1 MKSPRAAAALVALPL
16 LLAVLGVILSMKK
29 ASFANL
35 SVSTQTP
42 IGAYKI
48 DQVINYGNA
57 QFQLIKSST
66 TLGGRTEP
74 SPIDTPTVSIKSACP
89 NNNGTESCSNGGGS
103 PSSSNP
109 EICVPS
115 SAWALIVVNQVFA
128 SVAIIVQAAMVVA
141 LCFGKGNRMIL
152 QVLNGIAIIALLISV
167 ACVMNVPARIYT
179 VCYSPIFQ
187 QQLQSA
193 DISLSYSF
201 DVGGMLR
208 DAISSFIL

>member
-1 MKSPRAAAALVALPL
+1 
-16 LLAVLGVILSMKK
+16 MKK
-29 ASFANL
+29 ASFLNW
-35 SVSTQTP
+35 SVSMQTP
-42 IGAYKI
+42 IGAFQA
-48 DQVINYGNA
+48 DQVINFGNA

-89 NNNGTESCSNGGGS
+89 NIDGKESCSNGGGS
-103 PSSSNP
+103 PSSSNL

-115 SAWALIVVNQVFA
+115 SAWALIVVNQVFV

-179 VCYSPIFQ
+179 VCYGPIFQ
-187 QQLQSA
+187 QQFQSA

-208 DAISSFIL
+208 DAMSSFIL